1 MPPPTLHG
9 KLTQYRTPAGDAR
22 CAFISGT
29 SSDDG
34 GVAVYLGGLTDGPM
48 ASPYALE
55 LAATL
60 EARGWALCQPV
71 LSSSYLGFGVC
82 SLETDVAD
90 LDAMLEQCLP
100 EESDWEERANDAA
113 ANDADGA
120 TAARRSRLLLVGH
133 STGCQDVVA
142 YLKSGAH
149 RARVVGAILQ
159 APVSDREAMVME
171 HGADAMADGV
181 RLAREMI
188 EDGKSEMLMPR
199 HAPGVFRTPITASR
213 YHSLAGR
220 MTPDDV
226 FSSDLSPAELE
237 TQLGHMRTA
246 NGVRGEDDFGVPLLW
261 AFRRVLLSTSHRS
274 PRDRVDGAVHAIP

>member
-1 MPPPTLHG
+1 MVSIPAARAGRAASASAPATRGARSDARRGARPSAARPRRDASSSRASARDAVTAARTENTRALDGINARGRDGNPSRRARRCREGAPKDCECDFVVVVGRGPSDGSKIGGAARAPRCRRRRLHG

-120 TAARRSRLLLVGH
+120 TARAEEPTAPRRAQHGVPGRRGVP
-133 STGCQDVVA
+133 QER
-142 YLKSGAH
+142 
-149 RARVVGAILQ
+149 RA
-159 APVSDREAMVME
+159 
-171 HGADAMADGV
+171 
-181 RLAREMI
+181 
-188 EDGKSEMLMPR
+188 PR
-199 HAPGVFRTPITASR
+199 
-213 YHSLAGR
+213 AGR
-220 MTPDDV
+220 
-226 FSSDLSPAELE
+226 
-237 TQLGHMRTA
+237 
-246 NGVRGEDDFGVPLLW
+246 
-261 AFRRVLLSTSHRS
+261 RRDP
-274 PRDRVDGAVHAIP
+274 PRRR

>member
-1 MPPPTLHG
+1 M
-9 KLTQYRTPAGDAR
+9 
-22 CAFISGT
+22 
-29 SSDDG
+29 
-34 GVAVYLGGLTDGPM
+34 
-48 ASPYALE
+48 
-55 LAATL
+55 
-60 EARGWALCQPV
+60 
-71 LSSSYLGFGVC
+71 
-82 SLETDVAD
+82 
-90 LDAMLEQCLP
+90 
-100 EESDWEERANDAA
+100 
-113 ANDADGA
+113 
-120 TAARRSRLLLVGH
+120 
-133 STGCQDVVA
+133 A

-188 EDGKSEMLMPR
+188 EDGKGEMLMPR